1 MIDGTSMI
9 YETIYPERTR
19 HVPELNKLG
28 MNIDADTY
36 GEIAVHKSGEL
47 HGTTVAAEE
56 IRAGAALMIAGL
68 MADGVTEVT
77 NAEHVLRGYD
87 RLVHKLTMLNAD
99 IQIEDDF

>member
-1 MIDGTSMI
+1 
-9 YETIYPERTR
+9 
-19 HVPELNKLG
+19 

-68 MADGVTEVT
+68 WPMV
-77 NAEHVLRGYD
+77 
-87 RLVHKLTMLNAD
+87 
-99 IQIEDDF
+99 